1 MEAILSG
8 IGSAAGTAMPSAVAS
23 PFGLSP
29 DMIKSLGSGGN
40 GAKGAEAMLQQL
52 MADDPKQGQT
62 PQMPRAQPRQVSIED
77 IMALLKNRSTLGT

>member
-8 IGSAAGTAMPSAVAS
+8 IGSAAGAAMPSAVAS

-29 DMIKSLGSGGN
+29 DMIKSLGTGGKD
-40 GAKGAEAMLQQL
+40 AKGPKTMLDQL
-52 MADDPKQGQT
+52 MADDPTQGQT